1 MTAPPI
7 ALLTDFGT
15 EDTYVGVMKGVIADI
30 APTSPIFDVTHAVPQ
45 GDIRQGAFKLWQSIR
60 FFPKGTVFV
69 VVIDPGVGTD
79 RRAVAFS
86 WKDRLVVG
94 PDNGVFTYLL
104 MEEPAKE
111 AAVLENHDY
120 QLHVVS
126 TTFHGRDIFAPA
138 GGHLAAGVRLQDF
151 GDPAGELIRFPLPRL
166 DQQADSAVDGEILH
180 VDHFGNLISSIGFL
194 KRDRDK
200 IHIQSWMPEGPARD
214 FPAAH
219 PKVLLPDGRKLDLEG
234 TFSDVP
240 QGDLVA
246 YIGSEAMLEVAVNR
260 GNAARALGLGPGDP
274 VKLTFDD

>member
-1 MTAPPI
+1 MAAPPI

-15 EDTYVGVMKGVIADI
+15 EDTYVGVMKGVIANI
-30 APTSPIFDVTHAVPQ
+30 APSSPIFDVTHAVPQ

-69 VVIDPGVGTD
+69 VVIDPGVGTS

-86 WKDRLVVG
+86 WRDSLVVG

-104 MEEPAKE
+104 MEEPAKG
-111 AAVLENHDY
+111 AAILENRDY
-120 QLHVVS
+120 QLRAVS

-138 GGHLAAGVRLQDF
+138 GGHLAAGIALEDF
-151 GDPAGELIRFPLPRL
+151 GAPAGELIRFPLPQL
-166 DQQADSAVDGEILH
+166 VGEGDTGINGEILH

-194 KRDRDK
+194 QRDRDK
-200 IHIQSWMPEGPARD
+200 IHIQSWMPDGPSRD
-214 FPAAH
+214 FSAAH
-219 PKVLLPDGRKLDLEG
+219 PKVLLPDGKKLDLAG
-234 TFSDVP
+234 TFGDVP

-260 GNAARALGLGPGDP
+260 GSAAKALGLGPGDP
-274 VKLTFDD
+274 IKLTFAD